1 MIAQT
6 LTVTIRIGNAACAD
20 EYDALQIL
28 ERVARDINNGERFDG
43 VIRDEN
49 GNTVG
54 RIEWSR

>member
-1 MIAQT
+1 MTNQT
-6 LTVTIRIGNAACAD
+6 LTVTIEIGNAACAD

-28 ERVARDINNGERFDG
+28 ERVARDINDG
-43 VIRDEN
+43 APFNCVIRDEN